1 MKRIQLFLICF
12 FAFNAFGQS
21 QESFINYHNSV
32 NKIEIFVRKQLY
44 SEAISMYEQL
54 QKEYPRFFYKD
65 LHNLSI
71 CYLKVE
77 KLDSAISIARRL
89 VLQGY
94 TFDDFYKYNEYN
106 CITNNP
112 LWGNFLATY
121 PRLRFEYEKT
131 IDHTFVDM
139 VNRAI
144 AFDQQYQD
152 SSDAKRDSVY
162 YYQGVN
168 LFNYMF
174 KHGFPNFYLNRENV
188 NANRLMGMLRHFF
201 YMSQILEN
209 DPDLS
214 ITKPYSNM
222 VIDKKYEELLYN
234 AIVEGKLPPSI
245 FVDIMYRFDSSPYG
259 FLGITFDFDKEI
271 TYIDLSL
278 GSSSTVEDINLK
290 RRSIGLFE
298 IDTLSSANVE
308 GTWYGQVSVREM
320 KEAMLN
326 CDTCNTVYDYFD
338 VARPIR
344 EKIQFSYENKELSS
358 FILNYD
364 PANLN
369 HAQMKNS
376 TKYMNNLKKK

>member
-1 MKRIQLFLICF
+1 M
-12 FAFNAFGQS
+12 N
-21 QESFINYHNSV
+21 FINYHNPV

-94 TFDDFYKYNEYN
+94 TLDDFYKYNEYN

-144 AFDQQYQD
+144 VFDQQYQD

-162 YYQGVN
+162 YYQGVM
-168 LFNYMF
+168 LFDYMF
-174 KHGFPNFYLNRENV
+174 KYGFPNFYLNRENV
-188 NANRLMGMLRHFF
+188 LGNRLMAMLRHFF
-201 YMSQILEN
+201 YIPQILEN

-214 ITKPYSNM
+214 FTRPYCNM
-222 VIDKKYEELLYN
+222 VVEKEYN
-234 AIVEGKLPPSI
+234 EFLHSAIVMGKLLPSTYI
-245 FVDIMYRFDSSPYG
+245 EIVYRFDSSPYG
-259 FLGITFDFDKEI
+259 LLGVTYDFDREI
-271 TYIDLSL
+271 TYIDLNLNNSF
-278 GSSSTVEDINLK
+278 SIQNINEK

-298 IDTLSSANVE
+298 IDTLSTGNIE
-308 GTWYGQVSVREM
+308 GTWYSQVSVKVM

-326 CDTCNTVYDYFD
+326 CDTCHTVLDYFD
-338 VARPIR
+338 IARPIR
-344 EKIQFSYENKELSS
+344 EKIQFSYENKELRD
-358 FILNYD
+358 FIFNYD
-364 PANLN
+364 PSNLKYE
-369 HAQMKNS
+369 QLKNS
-376 TKYMNNLKKK
+376 TKYMKNLKKKQY